1 MDLALIPG
9 STWRIEMKKAFWIL
23 IMITLAACNVPGQ
36 ATPTTADLPYASLTP
51 LVAAAQP
58 ALELQAEIDGLNANL
73 NGLETE
79 IANLESQ
86 LAQKDAEIAGY
97 QAEGTR
103 MVTTPTATI
112 RPTSNATSTPT
123 NLVTVVALGK
133 LNLRTYT
140 KTNNA
145 GRPIMVI
152 YEPRVQYQEGETF
165 QVIKAAIQT
174 DGGDLYYLVVGPR
187 GAGLYVRVKDIKL
200 AD

>member
-1 MDLALIPG
+1 
-9 STWRIEMKKAFWIL
+9 MKKAFWIL
-23 IMITLAACNVPGQ
+23 IFISLAACGGSSQ

-58 ALELQAEIDGLNANL
+58 ALELQAEINDLKSNVNA
-73 NGLETE
+73 LETE
-79 IANLESQ
+79 VADLEAELAQLQSDIAN
-86 LAQKDAEIAGY
+86 Y

-103 MVTTPTATI
+103 MATTPTATI
-112 RPTSNATSTPT
+112 RPTSAATSTPS

-187 GAGLYVRVKDIKL
+187 GAGLYVRVKDVEIVS
-200 AD
+200 